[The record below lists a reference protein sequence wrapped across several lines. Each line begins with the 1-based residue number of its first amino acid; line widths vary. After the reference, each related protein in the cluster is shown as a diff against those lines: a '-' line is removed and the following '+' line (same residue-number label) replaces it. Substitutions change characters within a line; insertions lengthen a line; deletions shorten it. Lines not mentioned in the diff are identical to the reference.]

1 MKKIWID
8 LDNSPHVLFFNP
20 IIKELRNRGI
30 QVVITSRNYAQV
42 TKLADLFGIDHK
54 KIGHHY
60 GKHKLLKL
68 IGLLIRSLQMIPFYL
83 KEKPEIVLSHGSRSM
98 HLVAKLFNVPIVY
111 STDYEHATYLP
122 FATPRVMIIPE
133 VLPYEAVKDFAN
145 EIRRYPGIKE
155 DVYVPD
161 FVPDK
166 HALDFLNLK
175 EDDIIIS
182 IRPPATA
189 AHYHTH
195 KSDEL
200 FNAVVEYH
208 VTVPNIKIIIVS
220 RTQKQKKE
228 ITEKWKKHIIAGK
241 LILPEKVINGLDLIW
256 HSDLVISG
264 GGTMIREAAALS
276 VPAYSIFGGKKGA
289 VDRYLEE
296 SGRLKLISEVDEI
309 KTEIILTKR
318 DKSVTLAQDSKETLN
333 TIVDEV
339 IKIINETRDKY
350 FRNKNLK
357 LME

>member
-60 GKHKLLKL
+60 GKYKFIKLFGL
-68 IGLLIRSLQMIPFYL
+68 IIRALQMIPFYL
-83 KEKPEIVLSHGSRSM
+83 KEKPDMVLSHGSRSM
-98 HLVAKLFNVPIVY
+98 HLVAKLFGVPIVA
-111 STDYEHATYLP
+111 STDYEHATHLP
-122 FATPRVMIIPE
+122 FIDLRAIILPE
-133 VLPYEAVKDFAN
+133 LLPADAFKNSAK

-166 HALDFLNLK
+166 HALDFLNLE

-182 IRPPATA
+182 MRPPATA
-189 AHYHTH
+189 AHYHTL

-200 FNAVVEYH
+200 FNATVEYL
-208 VTVPNIKIIIVS
+208 VKAPVIKVIIVS
-220 RTQKQKKE
+220 RTDEQKKE
-228 ITEKWKKHIIAGK
+228 ITEKWKKHIDAGK

-264 GGTMIREAAALS
+264 GGTMIREAATLG
-276 VPAYSIFGGKKGA
+276 VPAHSIFGGKQGA

-296 SGRLKLISEVDEI
+296 SGRLKLIRKIDEI
-309 KTEIILTKR
+309 KTEIVLTKR
-318 DKSVTLAQDSKETLN
+318 EKSNKLSRVSKETLN
-333 TIVDEV
+333 AFVDEV
-339 IKIINETRDKY
+339 TNIVN
-350 FRNKNLK
+350 NV
-357 LME
+357 